1 MMGYLNFQIEH
12 HLFPSMPQYKNARA
26 APYVRRFCDKWSA
39 TDATNATDSS
49 NESSCDTHLKYTEY
63 SYVTAW
69 RLMLS
74 NLNQVGKHYYKNG
87 ITESVKPKPKDE

>member
-1 MMGYLNFQIEH
+1 
-12 HLFPSMPQYKNARA
+12 MPQYKNALA

-39 TDATNATDSS
+39 TDSS
-49 NESSCDTHLKYTEY
+49 NESSCDSHLKYTEY

-87 ITESVKPKPKDE
+87 ITESVDPKPKDE